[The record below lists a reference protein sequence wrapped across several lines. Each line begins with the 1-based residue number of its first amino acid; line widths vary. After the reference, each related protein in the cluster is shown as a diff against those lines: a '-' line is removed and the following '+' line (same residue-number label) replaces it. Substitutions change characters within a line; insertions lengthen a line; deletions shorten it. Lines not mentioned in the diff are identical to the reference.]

1 MRGLAK
7 VLLMVVAILC
17 AAMVW
22 GQSEQQRRERRRI
35 NPINTNATATQS
47 INETRNDTSRINAA
61 IRARSTSFVREDG
74 AIVYIDTVSGSE
86 WIDSATIRRG
96 TRMTYPRW
104 TALSVGVD
112 LWDPVMRLF
121 GQKYGVV
128 GFWANVS
135 VYNRFFP
142 TFEMGLGMAKD
153 TPADMNYTYRTP
165 MSPYF
170 KIGCDY
176 NFLFNSNSD
185 YKFFAGLR
193 YGFAP
198 FKWEVSD
205 ITLNSGYWGESTA
218 LAIPSQS
225 GTAGWLEFCLGLQ
238 VRLWSNIS
246 AGWTLRYHSILHESK
261 NVHGEPW
268 YIPGYGARG
277 NSLTGSFSVSYTLPV
292 QRKAAPADA
301 EILPDDEPAPTPQDT
316 TAIN

>member
-7 VLLMVVAILC
+7 VVLMVVAVLC

-86 WIDSATIRRG
+86 WIDSATISRG

-218 LAIPSQS
+218 LVIPSQN

-292 QRKAAPADA
+292 QRKAAPTDA

>member
-7 VLLMVVAILC
+7 VLLMVVAVLC

-74 AIVYIDTVSGSE
+74 AIVYVDTVSGSE
-86 WIDSATIRRG
+86 WIDSATIRSG

-104 TALSVGVD
+104 TALSVGID

-218 LAIPSQS
+218 LVIPSQN

-292 QRKAAPADA
+292 QRKAAPTDA